1 MNKLK
6 IEKKIIEITRITG
19 LLVEEIQWDQE
30 INIESMKTLVDDLQ
44 KQSEKLHKLL
54 G

>member
-1 MNKLK
+1 M
-6 IEKKIIEITRITG
+6 IIEITRITG

-30 INIESMKTLVDDLQ
+30 INIENMKILVDDLQ

>member
-1 MNKLK
+1 MNKLD
-6 IEKKIIEITRITG
+6 IEKMIIEITRITG

-30 INIESMKTLVDDLQ
+30 INIENMKALVDDLQ

>member
-1 MNKLK
+1 MNKLE